1 MFAPLNECG
10 IEKCICTTIR
20 PSHSD
25 YVEFFQWES
34 CASFLANFITYEPL
48 ENPVMFPS
56 YLPSPMSILNV
67 REDLSM
73 AASYKKFDILLFA

>member
-1 MFAPLNECG
+1 MFAALNECD
-10 IEKCICTTIR
+10 IVKCICTTIR

-48 ENPVMFPS
+48 ENPIMFPS
-56 YLPSPMSILNV
+56 YLPSPISVLNV
-67 REDLSM
+67 RDIPSISM
-73 AASYKKFDILLFA
+73 YFKMVSFV